1 MRTNK
6 QKITERES
14 TSVVVIILAV
24 VSILLFTFGATALSI
39 WITETENEKR
49 INSEQ
54 MQVIQATREHYQ
66 LQPTTTDT
74 AIYLNTDENE
84 HKHYIVVI
92 GERVFKVEYEYDKNT
107 DIKTYWIKEMEE

>member
-1 MRTNK
+1 MTNNK

-49 INSEQ
+49 INSEE
-54 MQVIQATREHYQ
+54 MQVIQAVRTHYDI
-66 LQPTTTDT
+66 QPS
-74 AIYLNTDENE
+74 NTDNCTKIKQVNE
-84 HKHYIVVI
+84 KSYYIVVL
-92 GERVFKVEYEYDKNT
+92 GERVFRVEGYKGENDSQIYN
-107 DIKTYWIKEMEE
+107 IKEME